1 MTKKLQDLVIET
13 LEDHKAKNIHT
24 IDVRDRSSFT
34 DYMIICSGN
43 TKRHVNALAEHVVT
57 DSKKSGHQPLG
68 VEGADVGE
76 WVLVDLG
83 DIIVHI
89 MLPETREFYSLEKI
103 WDRAKEVRESDE
115 T

>member
-1 MTKKLQDLVIET
+1 MTKQIQTQVIES
-13 LEDHKAKNIHT
+13 LEDHKAKDIHI
-24 IDVRDRSSFT
+24 IDVRDRTSIT
-34 DYMIICSGN
+34 DCMIICTGN
-43 TKRHVNALAEHVVT
+43 TKRHVLALAENIVI
-57 DSKKSGHQPLG
+57 DSKKSGNQPLG

-83 DIIVHI
+83 DVIVHI

-103 WDRAKEVRESDE
+103 WDRAKEVRNADE